1 MNSSPQPN
9 EPEKSTEKPLEG
21 SIVPGS
27 SANHDV
33 GLFKANLEGI
43 KSYLNLMTDTERAA
57 AGQLLVVMDK
67 HRTTVVEQPGL
78 SKPFSTKNRRYAE
91 MVAKEKGGVVEPLL
105 TALKLVATSPCNFPP
120 DSKFYDPDPAARK
133 LPTI

>member
-1 MNSSPQPN
+1 MNEEPKQPA
-9 EPEKSTEKPLEG
+9 PLDG
-21 SIVPGS
+21 PITPGS
-27 SANHDV
+27 SASHDV
-33 GLFKANLEGI
+33 GPIKTDPEVI

-91 MVAKEKGGVVEPLL
+91 LVAKEKGGVVEPLL

-120 DSKFYDPDPAARK
+120 DSSFYDPDPSARK